1 VPILPL
7 LSRQQ
12 LLDALDA
19 TVKAVA
25 SIDERR
31 QLFGSEKVA
40 DGAGRYSA
48 KSAKRLKNRTFQ
60 SEMNT
65 L

>member
-1 VPILPL
+1 MKAEVFI
-7 LSRQQ
+7 
-12 LLDALDA
+12 DA
-19 TVKAVA
+19 
-25 SIDERR
+25 RR
-31 QLFGSEKVA
+31 KLFGNEKMV
-40 DGAGRYSA
+40 DGAGRHSA

>member
-1 VPILPL
+1 MQAVPIIPL

-19 TVKAVA
+19 TVKAAV

-31 QLFGSEKVA
+31 ALFCSEKVA

-48 KSAKRLKNRTFQ
+48 KIS
-60 SEMNT
+60 
-65 L
+65 